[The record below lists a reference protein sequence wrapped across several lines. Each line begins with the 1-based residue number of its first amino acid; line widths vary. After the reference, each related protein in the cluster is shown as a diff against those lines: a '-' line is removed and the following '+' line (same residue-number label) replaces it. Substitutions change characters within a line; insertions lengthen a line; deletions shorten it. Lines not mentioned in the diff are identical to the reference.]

1 MLNKFSVLFL
11 VVAGSAV
18 LTAADLTPEMQET
31 ATKVNVGRQE
41 VEVSADKLVA
51 EGNDLLSDKNYFE
64 ARDKY
69 IEAKMVLQKYS
80 APLFAEKIEYCDRQ
94 IAKCYYEKASDAM
107 NEADSLSTQSKYE
120 EAIKIC
126 QEAIKYCPEQSAK
139 LEKKIAYLEERRD
152 AAIAR
157 DAVSVQT
164 LLPNRENQAYQV
176 ELLMEQGRRL
186 VAEKQYTKALRKFKE
201 VLLITP
207 YHSDAVQNIQML
219 NKRIG
224 DIGLKRYN
232 NTHRAMITESEW
244 KYSIPLRP
252 DANSSDGRNLLE
264 DGEPKVKVEQA
275 GDALTR
281 KMESIVIPELNIE
294 GDVNSVIKLF
304 ADLSRRYDPDKQG
317 INFML
322 RRPAAKKAVRAS
334 SDNDESESVTVDVST
349 GSNGKKAVSGDIFA
363 DTYVNMD
370 LRDKTLLY
378 AVKQLCQ
385 QANLRYRVEKYAV
398 VIAPQSVA
406 LDDLETKLFAVDIP
420 KEKNMN
426 EKEQSEKLKSLFMA
440 AGVTFPDGAEIFYDH
455 KISRLV
461 AINTAENLAKI
472 ESELGQFDEKTPMIQ
487 VMVKFIEITQND
499 LDELAFNWQYG
510 INSNDTVGTRHR
522 DGSYELS
529 SAMITRESSNELLRY
544 YVPDSAKN
552 SSDVISTPTNDA
564 QLQYIWQS
572 DDGTRIS
579 AQMFAL
585 NWADSSDVLYSPRVT
600 TLDKQTAHIGMY
612 TERYFPKNWNTAD
625 IENSE
630 NTLER
635 LVAVD
640 PQPELENLQKLGVAF
655 EITPE
660 IVDLKS
666 GLIRIPIEFPIRTFV
681 GYKVYDARSYDL
693 DGNVDGEYYK
703 MPIFNDRS
711 VNTEVML
718 RDGETVILAGIAT
731 DISKIVHDK
740 IPLLGDLPIVGR
752 LFQSRYTDSQK
763 GNLLIFLTARLVKSD
778 GSAYNPA
785 ASNGGRGIPP
795 FGRVD

>member
-41 VEVSADKLVA
+41 VEVSADKLVS
-51 EGNDLLSDKNYFE
+51 EGNDLLSDKEYFA

-69 IEAKMVLQKYS
+69 IAAKKVLEKYS
-80 APLFAEKIEYCDRQ
+80 APLFSEKINYCDRQ
-94 IAKCYYEKASDAM
+94 IAKCYYEKANDAM
-107 NEADSLSTQSKYE
+107 DEADSLSTQSKYE

-126 QEAIKYCPEQSAK
+126 REAIKYCPEQSGK

-164 LLPNRENQAYQV
+164 LLPNRENQEYQI

-186 VAEKQYTKALRKFKE
+186 VAEKQYTKALRKFKD

-244 KYSIPLRP
+244 KYAIPLRP

-264 DGEPKVKVEQA
+264 NGEPKVKVEQA

-281 KMESIVIPELNIE
+281 KMENIIIPELTVD
-294 GDVNSVIKLF
+294 GDVNSVIKYF
-304 ADLSRRYDPDKQG
+304 ADLSRQYDPEKQG
-317 INFML
+317 VNFVL
-322 RRPAAKKAVRAS
+322 RRPAKKVVKVVK
-334 SDNDESESVTVDVST
+334 NDDDGESVTVDVST
-349 GSNGKKAVSGDIFA
+349 DNKGKKAVSGDIFA
-363 DTYVNMD
+363 DTYVNMN
-370 LRDKTLLY
+370 LQDKTLLY

-420 KEKNMN
+420 KEKDMT
-426 EKEQSEKLKSLFMA
+426 EKEQSAKLKSLFTA
-440 AGVTFPDGAEIFYDH
+440 AGVTFPEGAEIFYDH

-472 ESELGQFDEKTPMIQ
+472 EAELGQFDEKTPMIQ
-487 VMVKFIEITQND
+487 VMVKFVEITQND

-510 INSNDTVGTRHR
+510 INSNKPVGVTKA
-522 DGSYELS
+522 DGSMELS
-529 SAMITRESSNELLRY
+529 SSMITGASNQLLRY
-544 YVPDSAKN
+544 YLPDSATNGN
-552 SSDVISTPTNDA
+552 SEITTGPTNDA
-564 QLQYIWQS
+564 QLQYIWQNS
-572 DDGTRIS
+572 DGTRIS

-630 NTLER
+630 NALER
-635 LVAVD
+635 LYAVD

-660 IVDLKS
+660 IVDLKN

-681 GYKVYDARSYDL
+681 GYKVYDARSYDS

-740 IPLLGDLPIVGR
+740 IPLLGDLPIIGR

-778 GSAYNPA
+778 GSAYNPT
-785 ASNGGRGIPP
+785 ASDGGRGVPQ
-795 FGRVD
+795 FGRVN